1 MNLKELIEKRN
12 AKVVEMGN
20 LVTKA
25 ETEERAMSE
34 EETKKF
40 NILDKEVKQLD
51 ETIVAAKRAQ
61 ELTMTEEEKEEKK
74 KEENIEEEERRAF
87 EEYIRSGRI
96 EERADTAVNMT
107 KGDNGAVIPKTIAN
121 KIIDKIVNICP
132 IFELATRYNVK
143 GTLDIPYYDE
153 TSGTIKM
160 DYADE
165 FTEATSNSGKM
176 KSISLTGYLARGL
189 TLISKSL
196 INNSQFDIVT
206 FVINKMALAG
216 KLFIEKELLHGTTNK
231 IDGLS
236 GVKLNITAAA
246 STAVTADELIDVQ
259 EEIQDAYI
267 SNAIWIM
274 AKSTRKA
281 IRKLKD
287 NDGNYILNK
296 DATARWGYTLL
307 GNDVYVSDAM
317 DKMEAGKVAIYF
329 GDMTGLAVKISEEL
343 NIQVLN
349 EKYAEQH
356 AVGVLQFVEI
366 DSKVEDGQKIA
377 KLTMK
382 AST

>member
-34 EETKKF
+34 EETNKF
-40 NILDKEVKQLD
+40 NVLDKEVKQLD
-51 ETIVAAKRAQ
+51 GTIASAKRAQ
-61 ELTMTEEEKEEKK
+61 ELTLTEEEKEEKK
-74 KEENIEEEERRAF
+74 KEESIEEAEKRAF
-87 EEYIRSGRI
+87 EDYIRSGRI
-96 EERADTAVNMT
+96 EERADAVNMT

-121 KIIDKIVNICP
+121 KIIDKIINICP
-132 IFELATRYNVK
+132 IFELSTRYNVK

-216 KLFIEKELLHGTTNK
+216 KLFIERELLHGTVNK
-231 IDGLS
+231 IDGLN
-236 GVKLNITAAA
+236 GVKLNVVSSA
-246 STAVTADELIDVQ
+246 STAITADELIDLQ
-259 EEIQDAYI
+259 EEIPDAYI
-267 SNAIWIM
+267 PNSIWIM
-274 AKSTRKA
+274 AKTTRKA

-317 DKMEAGKVAIYF
+317 DGMEAGKVVIYF

-356 AVGVLQFVEI
+356 AVGVLQFVEL

-382 AST
+382 SA

>member
-34 EETKKF
+34 EETNKF
-40 NILDKEVKQLD
+40 NALDKEVKQLD
-51 ETIVAAKRAQ
+51 GTIASAKRAQ
-61 ELTMTEEEKEEKK
+61 ELTLTEKEKEEKK
-74 KEENIEEEERRAF
+74 KEENIEEAETRAF
-87 EEYIRSGRI
+87 EDYIRSGRI
-96 EERADTAVNMT
+96 EERADAVNMT

-259 EEIQDAYI
+259 EEIPDAYI
-267 SNAIWIM
+267 PNSIWIM
-274 AKSTRKA
+274 AKTTRKA

-356 AVGVLQFVEI
+356 AVGVLQFVEL

-382 AST
+382 SAA